1 MPEAEYRQLITLP
14 AGAVRLRCADLR
26 AQRLLFV
33 AACRALGVAARLDP
47 HSGAAEY
54 RSGESYLSPEEGRT
68 VSAALRLEKQP
79 GETWQTDADFGLSVL
94 APDGWQPLE
103 LSGLT
108 WQGDCLT
115 VPLCP
120 GVYRILTSS
129 RLPSGDLRMSRLE
142 LRLDAGQTA
151 PVRLQRQ
158 PVAFSE
164 LAVDFT
170 LADFQA
176 EAPDG
181 RRASAAELTKS
192 PSLLLWLDAGSEPTE
207 HLLNELLA
215 SRGRIR
221 ALRLVL
227 LLRTR
232 QMLQNEKL
240 RAVLAAFPE
249 AEVWLTADSAE
260 PAARS
265 AYVDP
270 DSLPLLLLCDRPR
283 HIIHAAAGYRIGSI
297 DTALSFCRGWQT
309 ESPHRPRA
317 Q

>member
-1 MPEAEYRQLITLP
+1 MRKILAF
-14 AGAVRLRCADLR
+14 
-26 AQRLLFV
+26 LL
-33 AACRALGVAARLDP
+33 AACLL
-47 HSGAAEY
+47 
-54 RSGESYLSPEEGRT
+54 
-68 VSAALRLEKQP
+68 VSAAPALALNNDDAALADNWYEIFVYSFADGNGDRIGDFIGLKEKLPYLQSLHVDGIWLMP
-79 GETWQTDADFGLSVL
+79 IHPSPSYHKYDVTDYCAIDPQYG
-94 APDGWQPLE
+94 
-103 LSGLT
+103 
-108 WQGDCLT
+108 
-115 VPLCP
+115 
-120 GVYRILTSS
+120 
-129 RLPSGDLRMSRLE
+129 
-142 LRLDAGQTA
+142 
-151 PVRLQRQ
+151 
-158 PVAFSE
+158 
-164 LAVDFT
+164 T

>member
-1 MPEAEYRQLITLP
+1 MRPGCICLMQIASTVRRHIYEHMPRNTAHSDHTSCMLDRIIRINELCSDTAHFRTLTHSKHFFQPVRIDGFYIIIQEKQIFSLCMRRSKVIDGRIIKFFSPSQKMDLPVSGKLFIISENLISSTVILHDYDFK
-14 AGAVRLRCADLR
+14 R
-26 AQRLLFV
+26 
-33 AACRALGVAARLDP
+33 
-47 HSGAAEY
+47 
-54 RSGESYLSPEEGRT
+54 RT

-103 LSGLT
+103 LSGLA

-142 LRLDAGQTA
+142 LRLDAGQMA

-181 RRASAAELTKS
+181 RRASAAELT
-192 PSLLLWLDAGSEPTE
+192 
-207 HLLNELLA
+207 
-215 SRGRIR
+215 I
-221 ALRLVL
+221 
-227 LLRTR
+227 
-232 QMLQNEKL
+232 
-240 RAVLAAFPE
+240 
-249 AEVWLTADSAE
+249 
-260 PAARS
+260 
-265 AYVDP
+265 
-270 DSLPLLLLCDRPR
+270 
-283 HIIHAAAGYRIGSI
+283 
-297 DTALSFCRGWQT
+297 
-309 ESPHRPRA
+309 
-317 Q
+317 

>member
-14 AGAVRLRCADLR
+14 AGTVRLRCADLR

-33 AACRALGVAARLDP
+33 AACRALGVAARLDL

-68 VSAALRLEKQP
+68 ASAALRLEKQP
-79 GETWQTDADFGLSVL
+79 GETWQTDADFGLSV
-94 APDGWQPLE
+94 
-103 LSGLT
+103 
-108 WQGDCLT
+108 
-115 VPLCP
+115 LCP

-164 LAVDFT
+164 LTVDFT

-215 SRGRIR
+215 SRSRIC

-309 ESPHRPRA
+309 ESPHRSRA

>member
-1 MPEAEYRQLITLP
+1 MS
-14 AGAVRLRCADLR
+14 
-26 AQRLLFV
+26 
-33 AACRALGVAARLDP
+33 
-47 HSGAAEY
+47 H
-54 RSGESYLSPEEGRT
+54 
-68 VSAALRLEKQP
+68 
-79 GETWQTDADFGLSVL
+79 
-94 APDGWQPLE
+94 LE
-103 LSGLT
+103 L
-108 WQGDCLT
+108 Q
-115 VPLCP
+115 
-120 GVYRILTSS
+120 I
-129 RLPSGDLRMSRLE
+129 E
-142 LRLDAGQTA
+142 AGQTA

-164 LAVDFT
+164 LAVDLT

-232 QMLQNEKL
+232 KMLQNEKL

-317 Q
+317 QWRQAKHARTKNKE

>member
-1 MPEAEYRQLITLP
+1 
-14 AGAVRLRCADLR
+14 
-26 AQRLLFV
+26 
-33 AACRALGVAARLDP
+33 
-47 HSGAAEY
+47 
-54 RSGESYLSPEEGRT
+54 
-68 VSAALRLEKQP
+68 
-79 GETWQTDADFGLSVL
+79 
-94 APDGWQPLE
+94 
-103 LSGLT
+103 
-108 WQGDCLT
+108 
-115 VPLCP
+115 
-120 GVYRILTSS
+120 
-129 RLPSGDLRMSRLE
+129 MSRLE
-142 LRLDAGQTA
+142 LRLDAGQMA

-215 SRGRIR
+215 SRSRIR